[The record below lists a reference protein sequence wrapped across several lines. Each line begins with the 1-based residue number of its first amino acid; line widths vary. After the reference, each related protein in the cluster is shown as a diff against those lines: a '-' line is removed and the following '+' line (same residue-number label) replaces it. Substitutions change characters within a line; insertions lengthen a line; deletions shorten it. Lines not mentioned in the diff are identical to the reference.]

1 MGFSAQTAYPAI
13 ILDSPIDPVY
23 SSIPLGEMKIPEPI
37 IEPTMIDIAP
47 STFSDFFSLT
57 FAIPL
62 PLSAFAVVLSA
73 SNFSDIFWQD
83 SDKLKVTAGNFTVS
97 RMSLKAY
104 LAILDLHS

>member
-1 MGFSAQTAYPAI
+1 MGFSAQTEYPAI

-57 FAIPL
+57 FALPL
-62 PLSAFAVVLSA
+62 PLSASADVSAA
-73 SNFSDIFWQD
+73 SNFSDISWQD
-83 SDKLKVTAGNFTVS
+83 SDELKFTTGNFTAS
-97 RMSLKAY
+97 QMSLKAY
-104 LAILDLHS
+104 LAISDLHS

>member
-1 MGFSAQTAYPAI
+1 M
-13 ILDSPIDPVY
+13 DPVY

-83 SDKLKVTAGNFTVS
+83 SDKLKFTAGNFTVS

-104 LAILDLHS
+104 LAISDLHS